1 MIIENIHKPLRYLL
15 GTKFNKKIIVI
26 ESDDW
31 GSIRMPNK
39 ITREKLLKRFPAIS
53 QNPFDLFDTLASSE
67 DINALFDV
75 LSKYNDKNGN
85 PVCITANTIMANPD
99 FDAIKRQNYEKF
111 IYERFDK
118 TILRYYGDN
127 SAELMKEGI
136 SRNFIF
142 PQLHGR
148 EHVHALQW
156 LYELRKINKDLKFAF
171 DNYTYCVPLNVSHGY
186 RRNNLAS
193 ALNISG
199 LRNENLYHKEYLSES
214 VKLFNEYYGFPS
226 KSFIATTYIWNREHE
241 IILANLGVKLF
252 QGIGYQYSPVSLNK
266 FNKIFHY
273 TGKRNN
279 LRQYYTVRNAFF
291 EPSLNLTNDC
301 VGDCLK
307 RIEIA
312 FKYKKPAIIS
322 SHRINFIGAIEE
334 KNRTKNLK
342 LLDELLKKVVAKWPD
357 AEFLNSSELIKFF
370 EKSH

>member
-15 GTKFNKKIIVI
+15 GPKFNKKIIVF

-39 ITREKLLKRFPAIS
+39 TIRDKLIKRYPEINK
-53 QNPFDLFDTLASSE
+53 NPFDLFDTLASSE
-67 DINALFDV
+67 DLYALFEV
-75 LSKYNDKNGN
+75 LNKYKDKKNN
-85 PVCITANTIMANPD
+85 PVCITTNTIMANPD
-99 FDAIKRQNYEKF
+99 FDAIRRQNYKEF

-118 TILRYYGDN
+118 TLQRYYNDD
-127 SAELMKEGI
+127 SLALMKEGI
-136 SRNFIF
+136 SRKFIF

-148 EHVHALQW
+148 EHLHGLQW
-156 LYELRKINKDLKFAF
+156 LSELRKNNEDLKYAF
-171 DNYTYCVPLNVSHGY
+171 DNYTYSVPLNVCHGY
-186 RRNNLAS
+186 QRNNLAS

-199 LRNENLYHKEYLSES
+199 LKNENLYHEGYLRES
-214 VKLFNEYYGFPS
+214 VKLFNDFFGFPS
-226 KSFIATTYIWNREHE
+226 TSFIATTYIWNKKHE

-252 QGIGYQYSPVSLNK
+252 QGIGYQYSPVSMNK
-266 FNKIFHY
+266 YNKIFHY
-273 TGKRNN
+273 TGQRNN

-291 EPSLNLTNDC
+291 EPSLNLSDDC
-301 VGDCLK
+301 VDDCLK

-334 KNRTKNLK
+334 KNRTKNLM

-357 AEFLNSSELIKFF
+357 VEFYNTSELLNKFI
-370 EKSH
+370 S